1 MKKKKYRAL
10 STNVNTTVYLNIGS
24 NKGDRPT
31 FIAQAVAALYTV
43 PGMQVEA
50 VRLSEYVESEPWG
63 FCSQNA
69 FLNLGVAVDA
79 VIDKLWCRQSLIQ
92 LLRDIK
98 LIERSISGSPHRNAD
113 NSYADREIDI
123 DIIAVD
129 RLSFSSEELS
139 IPHPHMHLRPF
150 VLQPMAELAPG
161 WQHPLLGATAA
172 ELLLSTK

>member
-1 MKKKKYRAL
+1 MK
-10 STNVNTTVYLNIGS
+10 TTVYLNIGS

-31 FIAQAVAALYTV
+31 FIARAVAALYTL
-43 PGMQVEA
+43 PGVQVEA
-50 VRLSEYVESEPWG
+50 VRLSEFVESEPWG
-63 FCSQNA
+63 FCSQNG

-79 VIDKLWCRQSLIQ
+79 VVDKPWCRQSLIQ

-98 LIERSISGSPHRNAD
+98 NIERSISDTPHRKAD

-129 RLSFSSEELS
+129 RLSFSSEEFT
-139 IPHPHMHLRPF
+139 IPHPRMHLRPF

-161 WQHPLLGATAA
+161 WRHPLLSATAS